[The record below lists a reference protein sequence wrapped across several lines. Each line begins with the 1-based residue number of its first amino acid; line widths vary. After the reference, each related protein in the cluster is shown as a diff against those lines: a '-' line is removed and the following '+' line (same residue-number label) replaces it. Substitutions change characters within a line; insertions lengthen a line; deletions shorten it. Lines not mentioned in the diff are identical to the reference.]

1 MRLLHFVAVG
11 TFRQGRFRQEIVG
24 AASAG
29 APLGMSSLW
38 IRHCVTPYFASR
50 TNAHASDDEVV
61 FSEL

>member
-11 TFRQGRFRQEIVG
+11 TFRQGRLRQEVVG

-29 APLGMSSLW
+29 APFGMSSLW
-38 IRHCVTPYFASR
+38 IRHCITPYFASR
-50 TNAHASDDEVV
+50 TDAHAPDAEVV